1 MDDAELDVSGKRSMV
16 LCGSSSSGPCPQPRT
31 DLATQTV
38 ARFAFP
44 AKILPNGNLVF
55 SFEVVIPDAYVA
67 VGQVEDGDY
76 CDTESI
82 DSCDEAL
89 YEKLNTRRST
99 SPGNLPAPSSPEGAR
114 IVRRTLRVP
123 TDPLPAEPPGYTRP
137 PDFLTP

>member
-1 MDDAELDVSGKRSMV
+1 MDVELDFSGKRSMV
-16 LCGSSSSGPCPQPRT
+16 LCGSSSSGPCSQPRT
-31 DLATQTV
+31 DLARQTV

-44 AKILPNGNLVF
+44 SKILFPNGNLVF
-55 SFEVVIPDAYVA
+55 PFEAVTPDAYVA

-76 CDTESI
+76 CVIESV

-89 YEKLNTRRST
+89 YDKLNTRRST
-99 SPGNLPAPSSPEGAR
+99 SPGNLSPEGGR
-114 IVRRTLRVP
+114 IARRTLRVP